1 MFANRQLA
9 MFGGGSNGNA
19 YGPVETELNGRL
31 VLPMDEAL
39 IEHTIGKYADAAA
52 AAKALGFG
60 MVTVHAG
67 HGWMLHQFLSPL
79 TNTRTDRWGG
89 ASIENRARLLLCVL
103 EAIRRRVGPGFPI
116 EVRISGSEAY
126 EGGYGIEEGVA
137 IARQLDGKCDL
148 IHVSAGNHEVD
159 EVFTVT
165 HPSMFMEDGCN
176 VKYAAEIR
184 KHVRTP
190 VAAVGALS
198 DPAQMEEIIALGQAD
213 VVEMARQLLADP
225 DTPNKLRT
233 GRENEVRRCM
243 RCLSCFSAELT
254 HGAPYCAINPETGRE
269 LEIKYDST
277 PVRTRKRVLI
287 AGGGI
292 GGMQAALS
300 CAERGHDV
308 TLVEKSDKLGGN
320 LHPAGAPYFKEDI
333 IKLCKVLVRRVEKA
347 GVKVL
352 LNTEATPE
360 YVKEFAPDALFVAI
374 GSNELRPPIKGMDG
388 DNVIMAIDAELHPEK
403 LGERVAIMGGGLVG
417 AEAACSFAH
426 EGKKV
431 SVIEMKDDVA
441 LEVNSFYRGG
451 LMPHV
456 EESAELYVKTK
467 VKEITPQGVLVENEE
482 KGEFLIEADTVVC
495 ALGFRAP
502 FAAVD
507 ALCDMCEDSVAIGDC
522 RNVGQIYHAM
532 TAGYYAARTI

>member
-1 MFANRQLA
+1 M
-9 MFGGGSNGNA
+9 
-19 YGPVETELNGRL
+19 
-31 VLPMDEAL
+31 
-39 IEHTIGKYADAAA
+39 
-52 AAKALGFG
+52 
-60 MVTVHAG
+60 
-67 HGWMLHQFLSPL
+67 W
-79 TNTRTDRWGG
+79 
-89 ASIENRARLLLCVL
+89 
-103 EAIRRRVGPGFPI
+103 
-116 EVRISGSEAY
+116 
-126 EGGYGIEEGVA
+126 
-137 IARQLDGKCDL
+137 
-148 IHVSAGNHEVD
+148 
-159 EVFTVT
+159 
-165 HPSMFMEDGCN
+165 
-176 VKYAAEIR
+176 
-184 KHVRTP
+184 
-190 VAAVGALS
+190 
-198 DPAQMEEIIALGQAD
+198 
-213 VVEMARQLLADP
+213 
-225 DTPNKLRT
+225 
-233 GRENEVRRCM
+233 
-243 RCLSCFSAELT
+243 
-254 HGAPYCAINPETGRE
+254 
-269 LEIKYDST
+269 
-277 PVRTRKRVLI
+277 
-287 AGGGI
+287 
-292 GGMQAALS
+292 
-300 CAERGHDV
+300 
-308 TLVEKSDKLGGN
+308 
-320 LHPAGAPYFKEDI
+320 
-333 IKLCKVLVRRVEKA
+333 VRRVEKA

-456 EESAELYVKTK
+456 EENAELYVKTR